1 VEQQTEILSGA
12 VERIIFQSA
21 DGDFVVF
28 VLIASTLSTTVRG
41 SLPTIREG
49 QDIEVEGSWTTHP
62 KFGKQFLATRCHQ
75 KIPTTLTGLTKYLAS
90 GVIRGIGEVYAEKL
104 VQHFGD
110 NILQI
115 IEHEPHRLKEV
126 GGFAEKRIAL
136 ITESWKTQRATAQIM
151 VFLQDKGVSPA
162 YANKIFKYYGTS
174 ALSVLQENPYRL
186 ADEVWGIGFT
196 TADAIA
202 KNLGFTKAD
211 IRRLTAG
218 ISYVFST
225 ASAQGH
231 LYVERTKLW
240 DKAAPI
246 LTLDAE
252 EAPLFEQAFTL
263 LLSQGKVVSIPFEG
277 LEYRGLATNYE
288 TEQSLVEHLDR
299 LLKTPSPKTFDN
311 AQLYQELRAPKPGE
325 LDLHEG
331 QQQGIMT
338 ALSNKVAIIT
348 GGPGTGKTTLVKKL
362 ISFLERERVT
372 IKLAAP
378 TGRAAKRL
386 MESTGHFA
394 TTLHR
399 LLEFD
404 PANGRFVH
412 NARNTLKVDFL
423 IVDEVSMV
431 DLFLAHA
438 LIQALPSTAHLVL
451 IGDCNQLPSVGPGNI
466 LRDLIESDKIPN
478 VMLTEIFRQARS
490 SLIVVNAHR
499 INHGEFPTTT
509 DPEATL
515 KDFVFIKE
523 TEPENLQGHIK
534 RAFEECKRR
543 GFPPSSIQLLTPMNR
558 GIAGTQVLNAFL
570 QSYLHP
576 EHRPMLTNF
585 GTKYHQGDRVMQIRN
600 NYDKNVFNG
609 DIGSIFSIDL
619 ESQILEVKFGERV
632 VPYDASELD
641 ELVLAY
647 ATTIHKSQG
656 SEYPVAIIP
665 LFMQHFMLLQRNLLY
680 TAITRAKKL
689 CILIGEPRAIAM
701 TIKKEDAHKR
711 MTFLKSMIQ
720 KSL

>member
-1 VEQQTEILSGA
+1 MEQQTEILSGA
-12 VERIIFQSA
+12 VERIIFQSI

-28 VLIASTLSTTVRG
+28 VLTASTLSTTVRG
-41 SLPTIREG
+41 YIPAIREG
-49 QDIEVEGSWTTHP
+49 QDVEVEGSWTTHP

-75 KIPTTLTGLTKYLAS
+75 KIPTTISGLTKYLAS

-104 VQHFGD
+104 VRHFGD
-110 NILQI
+110 KILQI
-115 IEHEPHRLKEV
+115 IEHEPTRLKEL
-126 GGFAEKRIAL
+126 GGFGEKRIAL
-136 ITESWKTQRATAQIM
+136 ITESWKTQRETAQIM

-162 YANKIFKYYGTS
+162 YANKIFKHYGIS
-174 ALSVLQENPYRL
+174 ALSIIQENPYRL

-202 KNLGFTKAD
+202 KNLGFTKTD

-218 ISYVFST
+218 ICHVFST

-240 DKAAPI
+240 EKAAP
-246 LTLDAE
+246 LLELEQE
-252 EAPLFEQAFTL
+252 EISLFEQAFTIL
-263 LLSQGKVVSIPFEG
+263 FSQGKVVSIQFEG
-277 LEYRGLATNYE
+277 FEYRGLASHYE
-288 TEQSLVEHLDR
+288 TERSLVHHLQR
-299 LLKTPSPKTFDN
+299 IICTPSQKTFDKN
-311 AQLYQELRAPKPGE
+311 QLYQELRAPQKDE
-325 LDLHEG
+325 LSLHEG

-338 ALSNKVAIIT
+338 ALSNKISIIT

-362 ISFLERERVT
+362 ISFLTSERMT

-404 PANGRFVH
+404 HSNGRFVY
-412 NARNTLKVDFL
+412 NAQNTLKVDFL
-423 IVDEVSMV
+423 IVDEFSMV
-431 DLFLAHA
+431 DLFLAHS
-438 LIQALPSTAHLVL
+438 LIQALPSTVHLVL
-451 IGDCNQLPSVGPGNI
+451 IGDCNQLPSVGPGNV
-466 LRDLIESDKIPN
+466 LRDFIESEKIPN

-490 SLIVVNAHR
+490 SLIVINAHR
-499 INHGEFPTTT
+499 INHGEFPTTS
-509 DPEATL
+509 DPEATQ
-515 KDFVFIKE
+515 KDFIFIKE
-523 TEPENLQGHIK
+523 TEPQNLQGHIK
-534 RAFEECKRR
+534 RMFEECKKR
-543 GFPPSSIQLLTPMNR
+543 GFPPASIQLLTPMNR
-558 GIAGTQVLNAFL
+558 GIAGTQTINSFL

-576 EHRPMLTNF
+576 EQRPALTHF
-585 GTKYHQGDRVMQIRN
+585 GTKYHLYDRVMQIRN

-609 DIGSIFSIDL
+609 DIGLIQQVDL
-619 ESQILEVKFGERV
+619 DTQTIEVAFGERTIS
-632 VPYDASELD
+632 YDASELD

-711 MTFLKSMIQ
+711 ITFLKSMIQ
-720 KSL
+720 KSF